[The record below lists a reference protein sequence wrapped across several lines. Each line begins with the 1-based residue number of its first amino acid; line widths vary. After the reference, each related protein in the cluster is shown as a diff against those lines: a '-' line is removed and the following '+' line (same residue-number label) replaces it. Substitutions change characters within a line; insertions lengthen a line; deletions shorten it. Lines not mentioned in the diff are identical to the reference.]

1 MSTKQRLLFI
11 TTGGTIASVRTQQGL
26 KPVLTSEELLAHLP
40 ELNDLCCPDTLALCS
55 IDSTDLGPEHWLMMA
70 KAVQENY
77 ALYDGFIICHGTDTL
92 AYSAAA
98 LSYLIQNA
106 DKPIILT
113 GAQQPIS
120 NEITDAKKNLR
131 DSVICALDPGSRGV
145 MVVFGGH
152 VIAGTRAKK
161 NKTIS
166 YDAFASVNFPAL
178 ALVQGDRLVRYVPSP
193 WPTGPVEFGRALS
206 PRVFLLKLTPG
217 LRPALIPDI
226 FRLYDCVIV
235 ESFGVGGIPQRL
247 MDAFAEGLGDYDKT
261 RKVLILTTQVTYEG
275 SDVGIYEVGKRVKNR
290 FRFLEAHDMTIEA
303 VVTKIMWLLAQDC
316 DSFDQLQQRFY
327 RQVNFDTFYHEKIKN
342 RAGLTS
348 TTTFSEYHL
357 HQQHIAQRASCDG
370 DERLMLPLMERDGHA
385 DGDGLGDAVAA
396 CGKTDALE
404 AVDDEHPED
413 GGGQHMAQIF
423 HHLGHPAAPGAEHQK
438 RQKPGEHGRRRT
450 DGDGQ
455 DELEITHR
463 AASLSLASMGRRSR
477 SRAARMQTIEGMRKL
492 PAPKM
497 RRQTSGAARP
507 MTALACCFSFSHWLR
522 KMTTNMAVMTKSTPS
537 VLKGRTAPRAAP
549 MAALATQ

>member
-40 ELNDLCCPDTLALCS
+40 ELNELCCPDTLALCS

-70 KAVQENY
+70 KAIQENY

-106 DKPIILT
+106 DKPVILT

-193 WPTGPVEFGRALS
+193 WPTGPVEFGRSLS

-217 LRPALIPDI
+217 LGPDLIPEI
-226 FRLYDCVIV
+226 F
-235 ESFGVGGIPQRL
+235 
-247 MDAFAEGLGDYDKT
+247 GLGDYDKT
-261 RKVLILTTQVTYEG
+261 HKVLILTTQVTYEG

-327 RQVNFDTFYHEKIKN
+327 RQVNFDTFYH
-342 RAGLTS
+342 
-348 TTTFSEYHL
+348 
-357 HQQHIAQRASCDG
+357 
-370 DERLMLPLMERDGHA
+370 
-385 DGDGLGDAVAA
+385 
-396 CGKTDALE
+396 
-404 AVDDEHPED
+404 
-413 GGGQHMAQIF
+413 
-423 HHLGHPAAPGAEHQK
+423 
-438 RQKPGEHGRRRT
+438 
-450 DGDGQ
+450 
-455 DELEITHR
+455 
-463 AASLSLASMGRRSR
+463 
-477 SRAARMQTIEGMRKL
+477 
-492 PAPKM
+492 
-497 RRQTSGAARP
+497 
-507 MTALACCFSFSHWLR
+507 
-522 KMTTNMAVMTKSTPS
+522 
-537 VLKGRTAPRAAP
+537 
-549 MAALATQ
+549 

>member
-120 NEITDAKKNLR
+120 NEITDAKRNLR
-131 DSVICALDPGSRGV
+131 DSVI
-145 MVVFGGH
+145 
-152 VIAGTRAKK
+152 
-161 NKTIS
+161 

-217 LRPALIPDI
+217 LSPDLIPDI

-327 RQVNFDTFYHEKIKN
+327 RQVNFDTFYH
-342 RAGLTS
+342 
-348 TTTFSEYHL
+348 
-357 HQQHIAQRASCDG
+357 
-370 DERLMLPLMERDGHA
+370 
-385 DGDGLGDAVAA
+385 
-396 CGKTDALE
+396 
-404 AVDDEHPED
+404 
-413 GGGQHMAQIF
+413 
-423 HHLGHPAAPGAEHQK
+423 
-438 RQKPGEHGRRRT
+438 
-450 DGDGQ
+450 
-455 DELEITHR
+455 
-463 AASLSLASMGRRSR
+463 
-477 SRAARMQTIEGMRKL
+477 
-492 PAPKM
+492 
-497 RRQTSGAARP
+497 
-507 MTALACCFSFSHWLR
+507 
-522 KMTTNMAVMTKSTPS
+522 
-537 VLKGRTAPRAAP
+537 
-549 MAALATQ
+549 

>member
-1 MSTKQRLLFI
+1 MKNILMI
-11 TTGGTIASVRTQQGL
+11 GTGGTIASGQTADGL
-26 KPVLTSEELLAHLP
+26 AP
-40 ELNDLCCPDTLALCS
+40 ELDPSRLLQDTPRVAQLCRVDCLQLYS
-55 IDSTDLGPEHWLMMA
+55 LDSTNIRPDHWLGLA
-70 KAVQENY
+70 RAIRQHY
-77 ALYDGFIICHGTDTL
+77 DQYDGFVISHGTDTM
-92 AYSAAA
+92 AYTAAA
-98 LSYLIQNA
+98 LSYLIQ
-106 DKPIILT
+106 DCPKPIILT

-166 YDAFASVNFPAL
+166 YDAFASVNFPEL

-193 WPTGPVEFGRALS
+193 WPTGPVEFGRSLS

-217 LRPALIPDI
+217 LSPDLIPDI

-261 RKVLILTTQVTYEG
+261 HKVLILTTQVTYEG

-327 RQVNFDTFYHEKIKN
+327 RQVNFDTFYH
-342 RAGLTS
+342 
-348 TTTFSEYHL
+348 
-357 HQQHIAQRASCDG
+357 
-370 DERLMLPLMERDGHA
+370 
-385 DGDGLGDAVAA
+385 
-396 CGKTDALE
+396 
-404 AVDDEHPED
+404 
-413 GGGQHMAQIF
+413 
-423 HHLGHPAAPGAEHQK
+423 
-438 RQKPGEHGRRRT
+438 
-450 DGDGQ
+450 
-455 DELEITHR
+455 
-463 AASLSLASMGRRSR
+463 
-477 SRAARMQTIEGMRKL
+477 
-492 PAPKM
+492 
-497 RRQTSGAARP
+497 
-507 MTALACCFSFSHWLR
+507 
-522 KMTTNMAVMTKSTPS
+522 
-537 VLKGRTAPRAAP
+537 
-549 MAALATQ
+549 

>member
-40 ELNDLCCPDTLALCS
+40 ELNELCCPDTLALCS
-55 IDSTDLGPEHWLMMA
+55 IDSTD
-70 KAVQENY
+70 
-77 ALYDGFIICHGTDTL
+77 
-92 AYSAAA
+92 
-98 LSYLIQNA
+98 
-106 DKPIILT
+106 T

-193 WPTGPVEFGRALS
+193 WPTGPVEFGRSLS

-217 LRPALIPDI
+217 LSPDLIPDI

-261 RKVLILTTQVTYEG
+261 HKVLILTTQVTYEG

-327 RQVNFDTFYHEKIKN
+327 RQVNFDTFYH
-342 RAGLTS
+342 
-348 TTTFSEYHL
+348 
-357 HQQHIAQRASCDG
+357 
-370 DERLMLPLMERDGHA
+370 
-385 DGDGLGDAVAA
+385 
-396 CGKTDALE
+396 
-404 AVDDEHPED
+404 
-413 GGGQHMAQIF
+413 
-423 HHLGHPAAPGAEHQK
+423 
-438 RQKPGEHGRRRT
+438 
-450 DGDGQ
+450 
-455 DELEITHR
+455 
-463 AASLSLASMGRRSR
+463 
-477 SRAARMQTIEGMRKL
+477 
-492 PAPKM
+492 
-497 RRQTSGAARP
+497 
-507 MTALACCFSFSHWLR
+507 
-522 KMTTNMAVMTKSTPS
+522 
-537 VLKGRTAPRAAP
+537 
-549 MAALATQ
+549 

>member
-1 MSTKQRLLFI
+1 MTKQRILFI
-11 TTGGTIASVRTQQGL
+11 TTGGTIASVHTPQGL
-26 KPVLTSEELLAHLP
+26 RPVLSSDELLAHLP
-40 ELNDLCCPDTLALCS
+40 ELNDLCIPETLALCS
-55 IDSTDLGPEHWLMMA
+55 IDSTDLGQEHWLMMA
-70 KAVQENY
+70 RAIQENY

-217 LRPALIPDI
+217 LSPDLIPDI

-235 ESFGVGGIPQRL
+235 ESS
-247 MDAFAEGLGDYDKT
+247 A
-261 RKVLILTTQVTYEG
+261 
-275 SDVGIYEVGKRVKNR
+275 
-290 FRFLEAHDMTIEA
+290 
-303 VVTKIMWLLAQDC
+303 W
-316 DSFDQLQQRFY
+316 
-327 RQVNFDTFYHEKIKN
+327 
-342 RAGLTS
+342 
-348 TTTFSEYHL
+348 
-357 HQQHIAQRASCDG
+357 
-370 DERLMLPLMERDGHA
+370 
-385 DGDGLGDAVAA
+385 
-396 CGKTDALE
+396 
-404 AVDDEHPED
+404 
-413 GGGQHMAQIF
+413 
-423 HHLGHPAAPGAEHQK
+423 
-438 RQKPGEHGRRRT
+438 
-450 DGDGQ
+450 
-455 DELEITHR
+455 
-463 AASLSLASMGRRSR
+463 AAS
-477 SRAARMQTIEGMRKL
+477 
-492 PAPKM
+492 P
-497 RRQTSGAARP
+497 SG
-507 MTALACCFSFSHWLR
+507 
-522 KMTTNMAVMTKSTPS
+522 
-537 VLKGRTAPRAAP
+537 
-549 MAALATQ
+549 

>member
-40 ELNDLCCPDTLALCS
+40 ELNELCCPDTLALCS

-106 DKPIILT
+106 DKPVILT

-131 DSVICALDPGSRGV
+131 DSVICALDSGSRGV

-193 WPTGPVEFGRALS
+193 WPTGPVEFGRSLS

-217 LRPALIPDI
+217 LSPDLIPDI

-261 RKVLILTTQVTYEG
+261 HKVLILTTQVTYEG

-316 DSFDQLQQRFY
+316 DSVDQLQQRFY
-327 RQVNFDTFYHEKIKN
+327 RQVNFDTFYH
-342 RAGLTS
+342 
-348 TTTFSEYHL
+348 
-357 HQQHIAQRASCDG
+357 
-370 DERLMLPLMERDGHA
+370 
-385 DGDGLGDAVAA
+385 
-396 CGKTDALE
+396 
-404 AVDDEHPED
+404 
-413 GGGQHMAQIF
+413 
-423 HHLGHPAAPGAEHQK
+423 
-438 RQKPGEHGRRRT
+438 
-450 DGDGQ
+450 
-455 DELEITHR
+455 
-463 AASLSLASMGRRSR
+463 
-477 SRAARMQTIEGMRKL
+477 
-492 PAPKM
+492 
-497 RRQTSGAARP
+497 
-507 MTALACCFSFSHWLR
+507 
-522 KMTTNMAVMTKSTPS
+522 
-537 VLKGRTAPRAAP
+537 
-549 MAALATQ
+549 